1 MTRLLAYLGRRLL
14 GMLGVLLA
22 VAAITFVIF
31 YVLPS
36 DPAAAACGKACSAE
50 RLAAIR
56 AHMGLDQP
64 LWRQFGEFV
73 TGVFTGR
80 TVGSGPY
87 ALRCSFPCLG
97 YSYENSQPVWDLLV
111 DRLPV
116 SASLA
121 VGAAVIWLVL
131 GLGAGVTAALRKD
144 TLTDRALMVGAVAA
158 ASLPVY
164 FTSVLLI
171 HGLIRATGL
180 LPYPQYVPFGSD
192 PLGWARNLLLP
203 WLALAVLYAAMY
215 ARQSRSSMIESMAE
229 PYIRT
234 ARAKGLPRRTVVV
247 KHGLRA
253 GLTPVLTIFGM
264 DLGGLLAGAVITES
278 LFGLPG
284 VGRLFYGAL
293 VGGDQPVILGV
304 TLLAAVFIVVANLC
318 VDLLYAVVDPRVRY

>member
-1 MTRLLAYLGRRLL
+1 MILYLGRRLL
-14 GMLGVLLA
+14 GVLGVLLA
-22 VAAITFVIF
+22 IAAVTFTIF

-36 DPAAAACGKACSAE
+36 DPAAAACGKACSDE
-50 RLAAIR
+50 RLEAIR
-56 AHMGLDQP
+56 AHMGLDAP
-64 LWRQFGEFV
+64 LWNQFADFV

-80 TVGSGPY
+80 TMGSGEY
-87 ALRCSFPCLG
+87 ALHCGFPCLG
-97 YSYENSQPVWDLLV
+97 YSYENSENVWALLV

-121 VGAAVIWLVL
+121 AGAAVLWLVL
-131 GLGAGVTAALRKD
+131 GLSAGITAALRKD
-144 TLTDRALMVGAVAA
+144 SLTDRALMVGAVAA

-171 HGLIRATGL
+171 HGLIRLTGL
-180 LPYPQYVPFGSD
+180 LPYPQYVPLTTD
-192 PLGWARNLLLP
+192 PLSWASNLLLP

-215 ARQSRSSMIESMAE
+215 ARQSRGAMIESMAE

-253 GLTPVLTIFGM
+253 GLTPVLTLFGM

-293 VGGDQPVILGV
+293 TSGDQPVILGV
-304 TLLAAVFIVVANLC
+304 TLLAATFIVVANLV

>member
-1 MTRLLAYLGRRLL
+1 MILYLGRRLL
-14 GMLGVLLA
+14 GVVGVLLA
-22 VAAITFVIF
+22 IAAVTFTIF

-36 DPAAAACGKACSAE
+36 DPAAAACGKACSDE
-50 RLAAIR
+50 RLEAIR
-56 AHMGLDQP
+56 AHMGLDAP
-64 LWRQFGEFV
+64 LWRQFSDFV
-73 TGVFTGR
+73 TGIFTGR
-80 TVGSGPY
+80 TMGTGQY
-87 ALRCSFPCLG
+87 ALRCDFPCLG
-97 YSYENSQPVWDLLV
+97 YSYENSEDVWDLLV

-121 VGAAVIWLVL
+121 VGASVLWLVL
-131 GLGAGVTAALRKD
+131 GLSAGVTAALRKD

-171 HGLIRATGL
+171 YGLIRLTGL

-192 PLGWARNLLLP
+192 PLSWASNLLLP

-215 ARQSRSSMIESMAE
+215 ARQSRGSMIESMAE

-253 GLTPVLTIFGM
+253 GMTPILTIFGM

-278 LFGLPG
+278 IFGLPG

-293 VGGDQPVILGV
+293 STGDQPVILGV
-304 TLLAAVFIVVANLC
+304 TLLAATFIVVANLA

>member
-1 MTRLLAYLGRRLL
+1 MILYLGRRLA
-14 GMLGVLLA
+14 GVLGVLFAIAA
-22 VAAITFVIF
+22 VTFVIF

-36 DPAAAACGKACSAE
+36 DPAAAACGKSCSAE

-56 AHMGLDQP
+56 AHMGLDDP
-64 LWRQFGEFV
+64 LWRQFADFV

-80 TVGSGPY
+80 TVGSGAY
-87 ALRCSFPCLG
+87 ALHCEFPCLG
-97 YSYENSQPVWDLLV
+97 YSYENSEAVWDLLV

-121 VGAAVIWLVL
+121 LGAAVIWLLL
-131 GLGAGVTAALRKD
+131 GLSAGVTAALRKD
-144 TLTDRALMVGAVAA
+144 TLLDRALMVGAVAA
-158 ASLPVY
+158 ASVPVY
-164 FTSVLLI
+164 FTSVMLI
-171 HGLIRATGL
+171 YGLIRVAGV
-180 LPYPQYVPFGSD
+180 LPYPQYVPFVSD
-192 PLGWARNLLLP
+192 PAGWASNLLLP

-215 ARQSRSSMIESMAE
+215 ARQSRSSMIETMAE

-253 GLTPVLTIFGM
+253 GMTPILTIFGM

-278 LFGLPG
+278 IFGLPG
-284 VGRLFYGAL
+284 IGRLFYGAL
-293 VGGDQPVILGV
+293 ATGDQPVILGV
-304 TLLAAVFIVVANLC
+304 TLLAATFIVVANLA

>member
-1 MTRLLAYLGRRLL
+1 MILYTLRRLAAVI
-14 GMLGVLLA
+14 GVLTA
-22 VAAITFVIF
+22 VAAVTFTIF

-56 AHMGLDQP
+56 THMGLDQP
-64 LWRQFGEFV
+64 LWRQFWDFV
-73 TGVFTGR
+73 SGIFTGR
-80 TVGSGPY
+80 TVGSGQY
-87 ALRCSFPCLG
+87 ALQCHFPCLG
-97 YSYENSQPVWDLLV
+97 YSYENSEAVWDLLT

-121 VGAAVIWLVL
+121 VGAAVLWLAL
-131 GLGAGVTAALRKD
+131 GLGAGTVAALRKD
-144 TLTDRALMVGAVAA
+144 TVTDRVLMVGAVGA
-158 ASLPVY
+158 ASMPVY
-164 FTSVLLI
+164 FTAMMLI
-171 HGLIRATGL
+171 YGVVRVAGL
-180 LPYPQYVPFGSD
+180 LPYPQYVPFGDD
-192 PLGWARNLLLP
+192 PGRWASNLLLP

-215 ARQSRSSMIESMAE
+215 ARQSRSSMIETMAE

-253 GLTPVLTIFGM
+253 GMTPILTLFGM

-278 LFGLPG
+278 IFGLPG

-293 VGGDQPVILGV
+293 STGDQPVILGV
-304 TLLAAVFIVVANLC
+304 TLLAAAFIVVANLA
-318 VDLLYAVVDPRVRY
+318 VDLLYAVVDPRVRLR

>member
-1 MTRLLAYLGRRLL
+1 MILYIGRRLL
-14 GMLGVLLA
+14 GVAGVLIAIAA
-22 VAAITFVIF
+22 VTFTIF

-36 DPAAAACGKACSAE
+36 DPAAAACGKSCSVE

-56 AHMGLDQP
+56 THMGLDEP
-64 LWRQFGEFV
+64 IWKQFWEFAS
-73 TGVFTGR
+73 GIFTGR
-80 TVGSGPY
+80 TMGSGQY
-87 ALRCSFPCLG
+87 ALHCDFPCLG
-97 YSYENSQPVWDLLV
+97 YSYENSESVWGLLM

-121 VGAAVIWLVL
+121 LGSAVLWLVL
-131 GLGAGVTAALRKD
+131 GLSAGVTAALRKD
-144 TLTDRALMVGAVAA
+144 TLTDKVLMVGAVAA

-164 FTSVLLI
+164 FTSIMLI
-171 HGLIRATGL
+171 YGLIRTAGL
-180 LPYPQYVPFGSD
+180 LPYPQYVSFGSD
-192 PLGWARNLLLP
+192 PVHWASNLLLP

-215 ARQSRSSMIESMAE
+215 ARQSRSSMIETMAE

-253 GLTPVLTIFGM
+253 AMTPILTIFGM

-278 LFGLPG
+278 IFGLPG
-284 VGRLFYGAL
+284 IGRLFYGAL
-293 VGGDQPVILGV
+293 SSGDQPVILGV
-304 TLLAAVFIVVANLC
+304 TLLAAAFIVVANLA

>member
-1 MTRLLAYLGRRLL
+1 MILYLGRRLL
-14 GMLGVLLA
+14 GVLGVLLA
-22 VAAITFVIF
+22 IAAVTFTIF

-36 DPAAAACGKACSAE
+36 DPAAAACGKACSDE

-56 AHMGLDQP
+56 ANMGLDQP
-64 LWRQFGEFV
+64 VWSQFADFV

-80 TVGSGPY
+80 TMGTGQY
-87 ALRCSFPCLG
+87 ALHCDFPCLG
-97 YSYENSQPVWDLLV
+97 YSYENSENVWDLLV

-121 VGAAVIWLVL
+121 AGAAVLWLAL
-131 GLGAGVTAALRKD
+131 GLSAGITAALRKD

-171 HGLIRATGL
+171 YGLIRLTGL
-180 LPYPQYVPFGSD
+180 LPYPQYVPLTSD
-192 PLGWARNLLLP
+192 PLSWASNLLLP

-215 ARQSRSSMIESMAE
+215 ARQSRGAMIESMAE

-253 GLTPVLTIFGM
+253 GMTPVLTIFGM

-293 VGGDQPVILGV
+293 TSGDQPVILGV
-304 TLLAAVFIVVANLC
+304 TLLAATFIVVANLV

>member
-1 MTRLLAYLGRRLL
+1 MILYLGRRLL
-14 GMLGVLLA
+14 GVVGVLIAIAA
-22 VAAITFVIF
+22 VTFTIF
-31 YVLPS
+31 YVLPA
-36 DPAAAACGKACSAE
+36 DPAAAACGKSCSAD

-64 LWRQFGEFV
+64 VWRQFADFV
-73 TGVFTGR
+73 TGIFTGR
-80 TVGSGPY
+80 TIGSGQY
-87 ALRCSFPCLG
+87 TLHCEFPCLG
-97 YSYENSQPVWDLLV
+97 YSYENSQAVWDLLM

-121 VGAAVIWLVL
+121 FGAAALWL
-131 GLGAGVTAALRKD
+131 GLGLSAGVTAALRKD
-144 TLTDRALMVGAVAA
+144 TLADRVLMVGAVAA

-171 HGLIRATGL
+171 YGLIRATGL
-180 LPYPQYVPFGSD
+180 LPYPQYVPLGSD
-192 PLGWARNLLLP
+192 PVQWASNLLLP
-203 WLALAVLYAAMY
+203 WLALAILYAAMY
-215 ARQSRSSMIESMAE
+215 ARQSRSSMIETMAE

-253 GLTPVLTIFGM
+253 GMTPVLTIFGM

-278 LFGLPG
+278 IFGLPG

-293 VGGDQPVILGV
+293 SSGDQPVILGV
-304 TLLAAVFIVVANLC
+304 TLLAATFIVLANLA

>member
-1 MTRLLAYLGRRLL
+1 VILYLGRRLL
-14 GMLGVLLA
+14 GVLGVLLA
-22 VAAITFVIF
+22 IAAVTFTIF

-36 DPAAAACGKACSAE
+36 DPAAAACGKACSDE
-50 RLAAIR
+50 RLEAIR
-56 AHMGLDQP
+56 ANMGLDAP
-64 LWRQFGEFV
+64 LWRQFADFV
-73 TGVFTGR
+73 TGIFTGR
-80 TVGSGPY
+80 TMGTGQY
-87 ALRCSFPCLG
+87 ALHCDFPCLG
-97 YSYENSQPVWDLLV
+97 YSYENSEGVWDLLV

-121 VGAAVIWLVL
+121 AGAAVLWLVL
-131 GLGAGVTAALRKD
+131 GLTAGVTAALRKD

-171 HGLIRATGL
+171 YGLIRLTGL
-180 LPYPQYVPFGSD
+180 LPYPQYVPLTSD
-192 PLGWARNLLLP
+192 PLSWASNLLLP

-215 ARQSRSSMIESMAE
+215 ARQSRGAMIESMAE

-253 GLTPVLTIFGM
+253 GMTPILTIFGM

-293 VGGDQPVILGV
+293 TTGDQPVILGV
-304 TLLAAVFIVVANLC
+304 TLLAAGFIVVANLA

>member
-1 MTRLLAYLGRRLL
+1 MILYLGRRLL
-14 GMLGVLLA
+14 GVLGVLVAIAA
-22 VAAITFVIF
+22 VTFTIF

-36 DPAAAACGKACSAE
+36 DPAAAACGKSCSAE
-50 RLAAIR
+50 RLEAIR
-56 AHMGLDQP
+56 AHMGLDAP
-64 LWRQFGEFV
+64 LWRQFTDFV
-73 TGVFTGR
+73 TGIFTGR
-80 TVGSGPY
+80 TMGSGQY
-87 ALRCSFPCLG
+87 ALHCGFPCLG
-97 YSYENSQPVWDLLV
+97 YSYENSQGVWDLLV

-121 VGAAVIWLVL
+121 LGAAAIWLLL
-131 GLGAGVTAALRKD
+131 GLSAGVTAALHKD

-171 HGLIRATGL
+171 YGLIRVSGL
-180 LPYPQYVPFGSD
+180 FPYPQYVPFGSD
-192 PLGWARNLLLP
+192 PLSWATNLLLP
-203 WLALAVLYAAMY
+203 WLALAILYAAMY

-253 GLTPVLTIFGM
+253 GMTPILTIFGM

-278 LFGLPG
+278 IFGLPG
-284 VGRLFYGAL
+284 IGRLFYGAL
-293 VGGDQPVILGV
+293 STGDQPVILGV
-304 TLLAAVFIVVANLC
+304 TLLAATFIVVANLA

>member
-1 MTRLLAYLGRRLL
+1 MILYLGRRLL
-14 GMLGVLLA
+14 GVAGVLLA
-22 VAAITFVIF
+22 IAAVTFTIF

-36 DPAAAACGKACSAE
+36 DPAAAACGKACSDE
-50 RLAAIR
+50 RLEAIR
-56 AHMGLDQP
+56 AHMGLDAP
-64 LWRQFGEFV
+64 LWRQFTDFV
-73 TGVFTGR
+73 TGIFTGR
-80 TVGSGPY
+80 TTGTGQY
-87 ALRCSFPCLG
+87 ALRCDFPCLG
-97 YSYENSQPVWDLLV
+97 YSYENSEGVWDLLV

-121 VGAAVIWLVL
+121 VGAAVLWLAL
-131 GLGAGVTAALRKD
+131 GLTAGVTAALRKD

-171 HGLIRATGL
+171 YGFIRLTGL
-180 LPYPQYVPFGSD
+180 LPYPSYVPFTSD
-192 PLGWARNLLLP
+192 PASWAANLLLP

-215 ARQSRSSMIESMAE
+215 ARQSRGSMIESMAE

-253 GLTPVLTIFGM
+253 GMTPILTIFGM

-293 VGGDQPVILGV
+293 TTGDQPVILGV
-304 TLLAAVFIVVANLC
+304 TLLAATFIVVANLA

>member
-1 MTRLLAYLGRRLL
+1 MILYLGRRLL
-14 GMLGVLLA
+14 AVAGVLLA
-22 VAAITFVIF
+22 IAAVTFTIF

-36 DPAAAACGKACSAE
+36 DPAAAACGKSCSAD
-50 RLAAIR
+50 RLEAIR
-56 AHMGLDQP
+56 AHMGLDRP
-64 LWRQFGEFV
+64 LWRQFADFV
-73 TGVFTGR
+73 TGIFTGR
-80 TVGSGPY
+80 TMGSGQY
-87 ALRCSFPCLG
+87 ALHCRFPCLG
-97 YSYENSQPVWDLLV
+97 YSYENSEAVWDLLM

-121 VGAAVIWLVL
+121 VGAAALWLLL
-131 GLGAGVTAALRKD
+131 GLTAGVTAALRKD

-164 FTSVLLI
+164 FTSMMLI
-171 HGLIRATGL
+171 YGLIRATGL
-180 LPYPQYVPFGSD
+180 LPYPQYVPLAD
-192 PLGWARNLLLP
+192 NPLQWASNLLLP

-215 ARQSRSSMIESMAE
+215 ARQSRTSMIETMAE

-253 GLTPVLTIFGM
+253 GMTPVLTLFGM

-284 VGRLFYGAL
+284 IGRLFYGAL
-293 VGGDQPVILGV
+293 STGDQPVILGV
-304 TLLAAVFIVVANLC
+304 TLLAAAFIVVANLA

>member
-1 MTRLLAYLGRRLL
+1 MILYLGRRLL
-14 GMLGVLLA
+14 GVLGVLLA
-22 VAAITFVIF
+22 IAAVTFTIF

-36 DPAAAACGKACSAE
+36 DPAAAACGKACSDE
-50 RLAAIR
+50 RLEAIR
-56 AHMGLDQP
+56 ANMGLDAP
-64 LWRQFGEFV
+64 LWRQFADFV
-73 TGVFTGR
+73 TGIFTGR
-80 TVGSGPY
+80 TMGTGQY
-87 ALRCSFPCLG
+87 ALHCDFPCLG
-97 YSYENSQPVWDLLV
+97 YSYENSEGVWDLLV

-121 VGAAVIWLVL
+121 AGAAVLWLVL
-131 GLGAGVTAALRKD
+131 GLTAGVTAALRKD

-171 HGLIRATGL
+171 YGLIRLTGL
-180 LPYPQYVPFGSD
+180 LPYPQYVPLTSD
-192 PLGWARNLLLP
+192 PLSWASNLLLP

-215 ARQSRSSMIESMAE
+215 ARQSRGAMIESMAE

-253 GLTPVLTIFGM
+253 GMTPILTIFGM

-284 VGRLFYGAL
+284 VGRLIYGAL
-293 VGGDQPVILGV
+293 TTGDQPVILGV
-304 TLLAAVFIVVANLC
+304 TLLAAGFIVVANLA

>member
-1 MTRLLAYLGRRLL
+1 
-14 GMLGVLLA
+14 
-22 VAAITFVIF
+22 VAGIQPCALPISIPFLIF

-36 DPAAAACGKACSAE
+36 DPAPAPCGVSCSPE

-56 AHMGLDQP
+56 AHMGLAQP
-64 LWRQFGEFV
+64 LWRLFADFV

-87 ALRCSFPCLG
+87 ALDCSFPCLG

-121 VGAAVIWLVL
+121 VGAALIWLVL

-164 FTSVLLI
+164 FTSVMLI
-171 HGLIRATGL
+171 YGLIRVAGL

-192 PLGWARNLLLP
+192 PLSWAENLLLP
-203 WLALAVLYAAMY
+203 WLALAILYAAMY

-234 ARAKGLPRRTVVV
+234 ARAKGLPRRSVVV

-253 GLTPVLTIFGM
+253 GMTPILTIFGM

-278 LFGLPG
+278 IFGLPG

-293 VGGDQPVILGV
+293 STGDQPVILGV
-304 TLLAAVFIVVANLC
+304 TLLAAAFIVVANLG

>member
-1 MTRLLAYLGRRLL
+1 MILYLGRRIVAVI
-14 GMLGVLLA
+14 GVLIA
-22 VAAITFVIF
+22 VAAVTFTIF

-36 DPAAAACGKACSAE
+36 DPAAAACGKSCSTE
-50 RLAAIR
+50 RLEAIR

-64 LWRQFGEFV
+64 LWRQFADFV
-73 TGVFTGR
+73 SGIFTGR
-80 TVGSGPY
+80 TMGSGQY
-87 ALRCSFPCLG
+87 ALRCDFPCLG
-97 YSYENSQPVWDLLV
+97 YSYENSQGVWDLLM

-121 VGAAVIWLVL
+121 LGAAVIWLFL
-131 GLGAGVTAALRKD
+131 GLTAGVTAALCKD

-164 FTSVLLI
+164 FTSVMLI
-171 HGLIRATGL
+171 YGLIRTAGL
-180 LPYPQYVPFGSD
+180 LPYPQYVEFTSD
-192 PLGWARNLLLP
+192 PLHWASNLLLP
-203 WLALAVLYAAMY
+203 WLALAILYAAMY
-215 ARQSRSSMIESMAE
+215 ARQSRSSMIETMAE

-253 GLTPVLTIFGM
+253 GVTPILTIFGM

-278 LFGLPG
+278 IFGIPG
-284 VGRLFYGAL
+284 IGRLFYGAL
-293 VGGDQPVILGV
+293 STGDQPVILGV
-304 TLLAAVFIVVANLC
+304 TLLAATFIVVANLA

>member
-1 MTRLLAYLGRRLL
+1 MILYLGRRLL
-14 GMLGVLLA
+14 GVLGVLLA
-22 VAAITFVIF
+22 IAAVTFTIF

-36 DPAAAACGKACSAE
+36 DPAAAACGKACSDE
-50 RLAAIR
+50 RLEAIR
-56 AHMGLDQP
+56 ANMGLDAP
-64 LWRQFGEFV
+64 LWRQFADFV
-73 TGVFTGR
+73 TGIFTGR
-80 TVGSGPY
+80 TMGTGQY
-87 ALRCSFPCLG
+87 ALHCDFPCLG
-97 YSYENSQPVWDLLV
+97 YSYENSEGVWDLLV

-121 VGAAVIWLVL
+121 AGAAVLWLAL
-131 GLGAGVTAALRKD
+131 GLTAGVTAALRKD

-171 HGLIRATGL
+171 YGLIRLTGL
-180 LPYPQYVPFGSD
+180 LPYPQYVPLTSD
-192 PLGWARNLLLP
+192 PLSWASNLLLP

-215 ARQSRSSMIESMAE
+215 ARQSRGAMIESMAE

-253 GLTPVLTIFGM
+253 GMTPVLTIFGM

-293 VGGDQPVILGV
+293 TTGDQPVILGV
-304 TLLAAVFIVVANLC
+304 TLLAAGFIVVANLA

>member
-1 MTRLLAYLGRRLL
+1 MILYLGRRLL
-14 GMLGVLLA
+14 GVLGVLVAIAA
-22 VAAITFVIF
+22 VTFTIF

-36 DPAAAACGKACSAE
+36 DPAAAACGKSCSTE
-50 RLAAIR
+50 RLEAIR
-56 AHMGLDQP
+56 AHMGLDAP
-64 LWRQFGEFV
+64 LWRQFTDFV
-73 TGVFTGR
+73 TGIFTGR
-80 TVGSGPY
+80 TMGSGQY
-87 ALRCSFPCLG
+87 ALHCGFPCLG
-97 YSYENSQPVWDLLV
+97 YSYENSQNVWDLLV

-121 VGAAVIWLVL
+121 LGAAALWLLL
-131 GLGAGVTAALRKD
+131 GLSAGVTAALHKD

-171 HGLIRATGL
+171 FGLIRVTGL
-180 LPYPQYVPFGSD
+180 LPYPQYVAFGAD
-192 PLGWARNLLLP
+192 PLAWAVNLLLP

-215 ARQSRSSMIESMAE
+215 ARQSRGAMIESMAE

-253 GLTPVLTIFGM
+253 GVTPILTIFGM

-278 LFGLPG
+278 IFGLPG
-284 VGRLFYGAL
+284 IGRLFYGAL
-293 VGGDQPVILGV
+293 STGDQPVILGV
-304 TLLAAVFIVVANLC
+304 TLLAATFIVVANLV

>member
-1 MTRLLAYLGRRLL
+1 MILYLGRRLL

-22 VAAITFVIF
+22 IAAVTFTIF

-36 DPAAAACGKACSAE
+36 DPAAAACGKACSDE
-50 RLAAIR
+50 RLEAIR
-56 AHMGLDQP
+56 AHMGLDAP
-64 LWRQFGEFV
+64 VWRQFADFV
-73 TGVFTGR
+73 TGIFTGR
-80 TVGSGPY
+80 TVGTGQY
-87 ALRCSFPCLG
+87 ALHCDFPCLG
-97 YSYENSQPVWDLLV
+97 YSYENSEGVWDLLV

-121 VGAAVIWLVL
+121 VGAAVLWLAL
-131 GLGAGVTAALRKD
+131 GLTAGVTAALRKD

-171 HGLIRATGL
+171 YGLIRLTGL
-180 LPYPQYVPFGSD
+180 LPYPQYVPFTSD
-192 PLGWARNLLLP
+192 PASWASNLLLP
-203 WLALAVLYAAMY
+203 WLALAILYAAMY
-215 ARQSRSSMIESMAE
+215 ARQSRGAMIESMAE

-253 GLTPVLTIFGM
+253 GMTPILTLFGM

-284 VGRLFYGAL
+284 IGRLFYGAL
-293 VGGDQPVILGV
+293 TTGDQPVILGV
-304 TLLAAVFIVVANLC
+304 TLLAATFIVVANLA